1 MKYILRNITGNFNWL
16 NMKNIIARIIRLD
29 RNTYRRL
36 IPALAIAV
44 FALSFLSAA
53 PAEAG

>member
-1 MKYILRNITGNFNWL
+1 MKYILQNITGSFNWL

-36 IPALAIAV
+36 IPALVIAV
-44 FALSFLSAA
+44 LALSFLSAA